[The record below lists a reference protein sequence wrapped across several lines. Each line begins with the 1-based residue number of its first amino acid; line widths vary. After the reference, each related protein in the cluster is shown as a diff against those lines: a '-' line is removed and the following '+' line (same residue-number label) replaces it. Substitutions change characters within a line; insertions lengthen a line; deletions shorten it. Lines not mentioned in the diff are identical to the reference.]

1 MGASVS
7 IKKKKMPT
15 LVFVFITISSDISK
29 QKILYTARF
38 HQECCPYT
46 TQKIRGG
53 QLRCSTVMLH
63 LLGGG
68 EQAILRG
75 SLKKETVNFHLS
87 YREKA
92 LSFSLTLK
100 RHSESHT
107 TLTRFHYK
115 NVPKY

>member
-1 MGASVS
+1 MLSIHHSKNKGRAAALLNSYAAFVGGGGASYP
-7 IKKKKMPT
+7 K
-15 LVFVFITISSDISK
+15 
-29 QKILYTARF
+29 
-38 HQECCPYT
+38 
-46 TQKIRGG
+46 
-53 QLRCSTVMLH
+53 
-63 LLGGG
+63 
-68 EQAILRG
+68 RG

-107 TLTRFHYK
+107 TLTRFHYN

>member
-1 MGASVS
+1 MLS
-7 IKKKKMPT
+7 IYHSKNKGRAAA
-15 LVFVFITISSDISK
+15 LLNSYAAFV
-29 QKILYTARF
+29 
-38 HQECCPYT
+38 
-46 TQKIRGG
+46 
-53 QLRCSTVMLH
+53 
-63 LLGGG
+63 GG

>member
-1 MGASVS
+1 MLS
-7 IKKKKMPT
+7 IYHSKNKGRAAA
-15 LVFVFITISSDISK
+15 LLNSYAAFV
-29 QKILYTARF
+29 
-38 HQECCPYT
+38 
-46 TQKIRGG
+46 
-53 QLRCSTVMLH
+53 
-63 LLGGG
+63 GGG